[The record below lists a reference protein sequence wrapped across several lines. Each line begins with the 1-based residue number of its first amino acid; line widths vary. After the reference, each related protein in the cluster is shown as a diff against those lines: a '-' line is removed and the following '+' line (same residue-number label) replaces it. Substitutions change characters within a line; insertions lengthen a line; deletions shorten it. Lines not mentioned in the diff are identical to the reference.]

1 MHRISKVI
9 PRHAPPSHL
18 IPRGHMRHA
27 PPSHRIPKDHPRYI
41 SLKIRQRMVAGLASG
56 LAAPEGLLA
65 HGRGEA
71 FDYLLGEKTTPEART
86 ALRAAAAALLLAE
99 RPVISVNGN
108 VASLVPE
115 EMIALARALPK
126 SVIEVNLFHRNEGRI
141 QKITR
146 LLETFSRGKVQILGP
161 GADARLPGLSSQRA
175 KTFKEGMIAADVVL
189 VPLEDGDRAE
199 ALKRAKK
206 KVIAIDLNPMSRTA
220 RSADITIVDNI
231 VRAMP
236 KLVFQVNALK
246 RAFPASL
253 RRIASSFDNRANL
266 DRVLGRILKGL

>member
-1 MHRISKVI
+1 
-9 PRHAPPSHL
+9 
-18 IPRGHMRHA
+18 
-27 PPSHRIPKDHPRYI
+27 
-41 SLKIRQRMVAGLASG
+41 MVAGLASG
-56 LAAPEGLLA
+56 IAAPEGLLA

-99 RPVISVNGN
+99 RPVLSVNGN

-126 SVIEVNLFHRNEGRI
+126 SVIEVNLFHRTEGRI

-161 GADARLPGLSSQRA
+161 GANARLPGLSSQRA
-175 KTFKEGMIAADVVL
+175 KTFKEGMLAADVVL

-236 KLVFQVNALK
+236 LLVSQVNALK
-246 RAFPASL
+246 RASPASL